1 VVVWISV
8 YFAFFET
15 LGYVVATSVFL
26 LALMAWFN
34 RGKWLANTLSAV
46 LFSVG
51 SYVMFAWLDV
61 RLPQGILPL

>member
-1 VVVWISV
+1 
-8 YFAFFET
+8 
-15 LGYVVATSVFL
+15 
-26 LALMAWFN
+26 
-34 RGKWLANTLSAV
+34 V